1 MGNWEK
7 DNIMTS
13 STTLENNY
21 TTNSII
27 NSWLTLRTKLFI
39 PESEQIKEKDLD
51 KFQIVIEEM

>member
-1 MGNWEK
+1 
-7 DNIMTS
+7 MTS